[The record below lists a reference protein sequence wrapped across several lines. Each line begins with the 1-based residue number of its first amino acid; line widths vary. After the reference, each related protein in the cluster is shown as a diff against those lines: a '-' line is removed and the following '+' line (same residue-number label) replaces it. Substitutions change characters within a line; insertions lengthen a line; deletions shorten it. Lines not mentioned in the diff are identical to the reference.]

1 MTRIVGGVAG
11 GRRLTVPPGR
21 EVRPTS
27 ERVREALASALEAR
41 LGGPGGLRGRTVLDL
56 FAGTGAVG
64 LELLSRGAQAV
75 TLVES
80 APNVRKVLQANV
92 AALGLAG
99 ASVVAGRAETVL
111 REHDGAWDVVFLDPP
126 YALDVQPILDAAA
139 ARTRLLLVLE
149 RATRS
154 PDPSWPDG
162 FEQLHHRRYGDSTLW
177 YGFRSCAETAVDGN
191 S

>member
-1 MTRIVGGVAG
+1 VTRIVGGVAG

-64 LELLSRGAQAV
+64 LELLSRGAEAV

-80 APNVRKVLQANV
+80 SPNVRKVLQANV

-99 ASVVAGRAETVL
+99 ATVIAGRAETVL
-111 REHDGAWDVVFLDPP
+111 REHDGAWDIVFLDPP
-126 YALDVQPILDAAA
+126 YALDVQPVLDAAS
-139 ARTRLLLVLE
+139 ARTCLLLVLE

-154 PDPSWPDG
+154 PDPAWPDG
-162 FEQLHHRRYGDSTLW
+162 FEQLHHRRYGDSALW